1 MLRPCAPQ
9 GSQFVCVCLMLT
21 CLNIENK
28 ELAFVMHLHL
38 DADLLVVQRLSALH
52 NFLTAVTWMGQE
64 NDPPLQDMINSV
76 AYIFQAGHILKGY

>member
-1 MLRPCAPQ
+1 
-9 GSQFVCVCLMLT
+9 MLT

-28 ELAFVMHLHL
+28 ELAFVMHLQL
-38 DADLLVVQRLSALH
+38 DADLLVVQHLSALR